1 MTMRA
6 FGSTFNRTR
15 NTTSTASCVPRTMR
29 WPRRSRASQAR
40 YCGLG
45 DATVSASTFDMDF
58 ELLPQGVEITVEL
71 WRIARR
77 QRHRPPAVHGG
88 KADRVVGLHPSGPAR
103 EHDHPLRHAHGL
115 ADIVSDEDCGFL
127 FAAQDDGNFVG
138 QRQPRL

>member
-1 MTMRA
+1 MSA
-6 FGSTFNRTR
+6 FGSTSHRTR

-45 DATVSASTFDMDF
+45 GATVSASTFDMDF
-58 ELLPQGVEITVEL
+58 ELLPQRVEITVEL

-77 QRHRPPAVHGG
+77 QWRRPPAVHAG
-88 KADRVVGLHPSGPAR
+88 KGARVASLHPSGPAR
-103 EHDHPLRHAHGL
+103 QHDYPLRHAHGL
-115 ADIVSDEDCGFL
+115 ADIVSDEDRGFL